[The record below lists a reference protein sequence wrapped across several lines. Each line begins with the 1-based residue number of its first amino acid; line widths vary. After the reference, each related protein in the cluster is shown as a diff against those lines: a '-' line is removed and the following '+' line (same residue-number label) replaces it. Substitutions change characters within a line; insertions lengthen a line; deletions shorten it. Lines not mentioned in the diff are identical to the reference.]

1 MGFGASF
8 RCGSPFSVRR
18 CEFSAGDYRAEYR
31 TWVSASKANE
41 RGRRTRSLPNHDRR
55 RGLSGERIIRR
66 KDDSDRHLTWDV
78 CGTYEHQLPNYKR
91 TDRAS
96 EAVRHVEACNGVEIV
111 DYGTGIVG
119 ADRRVQCAGVNPS
132 ATSAFQT
139 EGCEGTL
146 RLRRAVRRDN
156 VNSIDVD
163 DEIKQFGTPDEYEG
177 EIMIQTIWTEL
188 ASAQQHRDRRGLLRE
203 PSAWSGCAG
212 GLRGSSTLNASH
224 TIARMRDLK
233 RNFGA
238 KAETGHLGKGQACTP
253 TGAWM
258 IWISRSAA
266 ESAVME
272 KGAYKRVG
280 TRRARNWH
288 GLCAQLSTSSI
299 CGSCLHRLAAQI
311 IFGHRLRWLPRVEM
325 GENHGSEM
333 NGGKGRAQ
341 KLADRN
347 EVGMDA
353 RLDHKH
359 RDIYKVGS
367 DAGLDKKRRESGTEK
382 TGEKAAIEGTDG
394 WSGIGPAQGRD
405 SRQKQDWYSVTS
417 LSAAWPVTEIKRCG
431 ERYEERR
438 KAGTARVYMDMGKRI
453 CVDKTGARLRLKQ
466 RGASTRAVTD
476 KARSRSSKW
485 RGWAYIPKK
494 KSRDKSRSWP
504 LYRRGVGEHKAQL
517 PAIVSSRHGR
527 ARGASPG
534 HCIVGVEAR
543 ESSKR
548 HSRPLSRRTSSVEAR
563 ESTKRF
569 SWPLSRRAD
578 VSGCVDL
585 RDVRD
590 RVTRNAQRASGCVW
604 LLRSARLNTHEDMKR
619 KDGVLGR
626 TGDGSSTVIKVQR
639 GRGKKQV

>member
-96 EAVRHVEACNGVEIV
+96 EAVRLVEACNGVEIV

-139 EGCEGTL
+139 EGCE
-146 RLRRAVRRDN
+146 V
-156 VNSIDVD
+156 
-163 DEIKQFGTPDEYEG
+163 KQFGTPDEYEG

-188 ASAQQHRDRRGLLRE
+188 ASAQQHRDRRGLTE
-203 PSAWSGCAG
+203 
-212 GLRGSSTLNASH
+212 T
-224 TIARMRDLK
+224 

-494 KSRDKSRSWP
+494 KSRDKSRPSLNGVEARESVRHSSWP

-590 RVTRNAQRASGCVW
+590 RVTRNAQRASGCVR

-619 KDGVLGR
+619 KDDVLGR